1 MKTNP
6 SVLTRANAIADV
18 IFLLTKGHLMNTS
31 PTPLALFAKRLLEVG
46 LVCGVAIFLAHGI
59 VDLPTAR
66 SQGEERRFKCKEF
79 PNMPLR
85 VRKVRNLQSETWPN
99 DLEIEVEN
107 VSDKPIYFINAALIF
122 PDDPAPNGE
131 SGITLKYGKSENMDV
146 GRIAEAQDEHLDP
159 GKRVSLVVDTIYKK
173 GLLVKQKQ
181 TPENLKRLEFSFDI
195 VSFGD
200 GTGFEAGEFLQLRK
214 KTN

>member
-1 MKTNP
+1 MNASP
-6 SVLTRANAIADV
+6 S
-18 IFLLTKGHLMNTS
+18 
-31 PTPLALFAKRLLEVG
+31 PLALFAKRLLQVG
-46 LVCGVAIFLAHGI
+46 FVCGVAIFLGPSM
-59 VDLPTAR
+59 VGLSTAYF
-66 SQGEERRFKCKEF
+66 QGEARKFKCKEF

-85 VRKVRNLQSETWPN
+85 VRKVKNLQSETWPN

-131 SGITLKYGKSENMDV
+131 SGIILKYGESENMDV
-146 GRIAEAQDEHLDP
+146 GRIAETEDEHLDA

-200 GTGFEAGEFLQLRK
+200 ATGFVAGELLQLRK